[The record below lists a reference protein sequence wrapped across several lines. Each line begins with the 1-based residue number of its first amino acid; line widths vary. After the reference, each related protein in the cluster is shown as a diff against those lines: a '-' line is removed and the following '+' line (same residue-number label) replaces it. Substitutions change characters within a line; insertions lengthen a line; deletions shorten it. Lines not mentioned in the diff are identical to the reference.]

1 MADAADTFSGEI
13 KVASRIVDHLSSGI
27 YKSPAACLKE
37 LINNSYDAD
46 ATSVTVS
53 VKPDADRI
61 IIQDDGVGFS
71 KAEFIT
77 HFDRVAHSTKR
88 ASSDRTS
95 SGRPKI
101 GHIGIGF
108 IAANEICDQLEIF
121 STQPGSPELL
131 HVTIDFALMRGS
143 IADRDRGHGDVAKGD
158 YVGETL
164 PANVQEHYT
173 TLVLKRIRGPA
184 RDILAGATARRKDGS
199 LYGKSPATIAE
210 FLATND
216 LRSWSDLDEYSHT
229 MLRVALNVPVRYAP
243 DWAPQDLLSQ
253 GLNDFTQ
260 MTDRLGFTVTY
271 DGTDLR
277 KPIIFHP
284 GSRRVLVRAFEHN
297 GDLAAAKGYFYA
309 QHGKV
314 EPADLQGL
322 LVRIRHSAV
331 GEYDRTYW
339 GFPASEG
346 PVLKTWVSAEIWPD
360 DTLEAAMNI
369 DRSTLRDVHPAYVEL
384 RDALHAFF
392 TDFLKEVRSELYG
405 AGAAKRRTERA
416 SNELTKIQRVVQT
429 HLTSSPDAARS
440 VSRAWAEEAGAAERP
455 EALIKQYSV
464 SALYAIVIDTAQSV
478 LPEALLKRFVEQ
490 LTKRLRQ

>member
-1 MADAADTFSGEI
+1 MAETADTFSGEI

-46 ATSVTVS
+46 ATSVTIS

-61 IIQDDGVGFS
+61 IIEDDGIGFS
-71 KAEFIT
+71 KAEFIA

-88 ASSDRTS
+88 ASSDRTP

-108 IAANEICDQLEIF
+108 IAANELCDQLEIF
-121 STQPGSPELL
+121 STQPGSSELL

-143 IADRDRGHGDVAKGD
+143 IADRDRGRGDLAKGD
-158 YVGETL
+158 YVGKIL
-164 PANVQEHYT
+164 PASTREHYT
-173 TLVLKRIRGPA
+173 TLVLKRMRGPA

-199 LYGKSPATIAE
+199 LYGKSPTAIAE
-210 FLATND
+210 FLTTTG
-216 LRSWSDLDEYSHT
+216 LRSWSDLDEYSRT

-243 DWAPQDLLSQ
+243 DWAPPELLSE
-253 GLNDFTQ
+253 GLNEFTK

-277 KPIIFHP
+277 KPIIFRP
-284 GSRRVLVRAFEHN
+284 GGRRVVVRTFEHN
-297 GDLAAAKGYFYA
+297 GNLVAARGYFYA
-309 QHGKV
+309 QHGKL

-331 GEYDRTYW
+331 GEYDRDFW
-339 GFPASEG
+339 SFPITEG
-346 PVLKTWVSAEIWPD
+346 PVIKTWVSAEIWPD
-360 DTLEAAMNI
+360 DTLEDAMNI

-384 RDALHAFF
+384 RSALHVFF
-392 TDFLKEVRSELYG
+392 TDFLKDVRSELYG
-405 AGAAKRRTERA
+405 AGAAERDGSLDGQFHLMPRRSPVGRAPVPCASPTKPRSPRQVFRRPAGRDGVQPPSRHGRHAALPVCVRCASTYALQDENRVTFKRIPIT
-416 SNELTKIQRVVQT
+416 
-429 HLTSSPDAARS
+429 
-440 VSRAWAEEAGAAERP
+440 
-455 EALIKQYSV
+455 
-464 SALYAIVIDTAQSV
+464 
-478 LPEALLKRFVEQ
+478 
-490 LTKRLRQ
+490 LR